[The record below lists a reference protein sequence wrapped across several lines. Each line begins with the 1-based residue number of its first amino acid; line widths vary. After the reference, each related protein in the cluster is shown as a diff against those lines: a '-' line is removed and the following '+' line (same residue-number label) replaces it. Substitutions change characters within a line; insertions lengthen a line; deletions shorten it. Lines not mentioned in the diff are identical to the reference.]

1 MKELFLA
8 LWAFLGLV
16 SPALPSPAPTTSPLP
31 QQAQEIKFEDKIYT
45 VYWYEVQNAEGLM
58 LKANFDQQESALTLQ
73 QKNNCE
79 FLVNAGFY
87 STDNKPIGMW
97 QSEQDKLFTRPE
109 ENQLFNGYVYR
120 TGDVVFIGDL
130 VPKVHGEWALQTGP
144 ILRLNGEN
152 RKLAIRNDKPRRR
165 MIAATDNGSVMFFAI
180 TLKNSDFE
188 GPYLED
194 LPKILG
200 LVGVKIKDAINLDGG
215 SASALLTPDVSLHE
229 ANPIGSFF
237 CYNLDNDT
245 AR

>member
-8 LWAFLGLV
+8 VLAFFGLTS
-16 SPALPSPAPTTSPLP
+16 SPLPSPAPMTTELP
-31 QQAQEIKFEDKIYT
+31 QQSQEVKFEDKTYA
-45 VYWYEVQNAEGLM
+45 VYWYEVQDVERLI
-58 LKANFDQQESALTLQ
+58 LKANFSQQESAQTVQ

-87 STDNKPIGMW
+87 STNNQPIGMW
-97 QSEQDKLFTRPE
+97 QSEADASFVSRQKNNE
-109 ENQLFNGYVYR
+109 LFNGYVYR

-130 VPKVHGEWALQTGP
+130 VPKVHGEWSIQTGP
-144 ILRLNGEN
+144 ILRLSGEN

-165 MIAATDNGSVMFFAI
+165 MIAATDNGSVMFLAI
-180 TLKNSDFE
+180 TLKDSNFE

-194 LPKILG
+194 LPKILD

-215 SASALLTPDVSLHE
+215 SASVFLSPHVSLHE

-237 CYNLDNDT
+237 CEKS
-245 AR
+245 